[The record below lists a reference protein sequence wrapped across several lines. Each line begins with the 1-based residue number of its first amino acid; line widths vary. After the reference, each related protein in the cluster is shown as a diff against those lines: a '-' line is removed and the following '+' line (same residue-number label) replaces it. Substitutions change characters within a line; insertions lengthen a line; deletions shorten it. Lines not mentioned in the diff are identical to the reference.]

1 MSSFE
6 SAIRSNNLAEVNQQL
21 KIAGPTDQQLDQ
33 AIGSSKVSEPIR
45 NLLIQYQILK
55 RQPLTGT
62 LNQDYADKGNINL
75 FVISARGYLPLL
87 EEKMNQL
94 SPVINHQNNE
104 GKTALH
110 FALSNPNNINVV
122 ATLENNGA
130 NVQLKDKAGQTP
142 FDVVKDL
149 GGKYKMYNRLYLSWV
164 DKIPTYFDVIPK
176 DITGLVGE
184 YVTEPKFILKQ
195 TGGEPAEIIN
205 LCAKLDQRFAKGCYN
220 EDSDLWRQLYILQFG
235 VDPDDSTFDQGRVH
249 RELKKGPK
257 FTIKEKY
264 IMDYYLNSPDMRQD
278 IIYHTPRELQ
288 DKLINRLYEVDP
300 HNHFLL
306 LRMVYKYPIFASI
319 KSKIVN
325 HILKYYVLVPLL
337 ELLYTAAHNG
347 DRSIFDVALGKIK
360 ETGRIDY
367 NIEIDIHNATSDAI
381 TGNQLEMLKYLFP
394 KSSMNREVNRLLLDA
409 IRIRTTDP
417 QIVQFLIDNGADNYG
432 EAIGLMPSHHDLIA
446 NESIEMMSISDA
458 QKEKERRFYP
468 RVYDLTDDEKKV
480 YRILRKKQMAG
491 TRFEHRFK

>member
-55 RQPLTGT
+55 RQPMTGT

-149 GGKYKMYNRLYLSWV
+149 GGKYKMYNRLYLS
-164 DKIPTYFDVIPK
+164 
-176 DITGLVGE
+176 
-184 YVTEPKFILKQ
+184 
-195 TGGEPAEIIN
+195 
-205 LCAKLDQRFAKGCYN
+205 
-220 EDSDLWRQLYILQFG
+220 
-235 VDPDDSTFDQGRVH
+235 
-249 RELKKGPK
+249 
-257 FTIKEKY
+257 
-264 IMDYYLNSPDMRQD
+264 
-278 IIYHTPRELQ
+278 
-288 DKLINRLYEVDP
+288 
-300 HNHFLL
+300 
-306 LRMVYKYPIFASI
+306 
-319 KSKIVN
+319 
-325 HILKYYVLVPLL
+325 
-337 ELLYTAAHNG
+337 
-347 DRSIFDVALGKIK
+347 
-360 ETGRIDY
+360 
-367 NIEIDIHNATSDAI
+367 
-381 TGNQLEMLKYLFP
+381 
-394 KSSMNREVNRLLLDA
+394 
-409 IRIRTTDP
+409 
-417 QIVQFLIDNGADNYG
+417 
-432 EAIGLMPSHHDLIA
+432 
-446 NESIEMMSISDA
+446 
-458 QKEKERRFYP
+458 
-468 RVYDLTDDEKKV
+468 
-480 YRILRKKQMAG
+480 
-491 TRFEHRFK
+491 